1 VCHTKKWGITK
12 VGLALLLMLF
22 IQDPE
27 NTEIEDMLMVVKEQS
42 SDELYD
48 ELNRLFVNMIKTKNL
63 LEVKN
68 FPMND
73 NVVSIFKN

>member
-1 VCHTKKWGITK
+1 M
-12 VGLALLLMLF
+12 GLALLLMLF